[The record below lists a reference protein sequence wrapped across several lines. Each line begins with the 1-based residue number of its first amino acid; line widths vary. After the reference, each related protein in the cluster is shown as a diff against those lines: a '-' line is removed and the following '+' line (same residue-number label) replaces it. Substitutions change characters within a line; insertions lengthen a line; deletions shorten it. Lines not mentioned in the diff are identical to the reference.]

1 MTTEPASRAAS
12 FAALLPL
19 VRYGRRYL
27 GRALAAL
34 AALTVS
40 SAATLA
46 VPFALRSMI
55 DFGFSKESG
64 GAINAYFMAMAAV
77 VVVIALAA
85 AIRYYLV
92 TTLGERVVAD
102 LRRDVFAHLTGLDA
116 SFYDSARTG
125 ELVSRL
131 TADTT
136 QIKAAFGSSASI
148 ALRNLFMFVGATA
161 LMVYTSPKLSAL
173 VLIAIPVI
181 AAPLIASGRVVRRRS
196 RRAQDTLAEATAF
209 ASESLGGVRAMQA
222 FGAEGPSQERFADEV
237 ESAYG
242 AARDAAATRSLLI
255 AVAVSLAFC
264 SVVFVLWLGARDVL
278 AGRMTGGLLSQFVL
292 FAVLGATSLGELSQV
307 WNEVAAAAGSAG
319 RIAELLAVKA
329 RIVAP
334 PRPVAMPS
342 PARGAIEFRHV
353 AFAYPGAPDARVI
366 DDLSFSVAPG
376 ERVAIVGAS
385 GAGKSTVFQLI
396 MRFYD
401 CDEGEVR
408 IDGVDVRTADP
419 KDLRARIAP
428 VPQDVSIFG
437 ATVAEN
443 IAYGRAE
450 VSEVGDR
457 TGGAARGG
465 GRVHP
470 RAPHGLCDQAWRAR
484 GDAERR
490 PAAAAGDRARDPQ
503 GRAGAAARR
512 GDLGPRRRERGA
524 GAAGA
529 RRRDDRTHD
538 AGDRPPAGDRP
549 QGRPHPGDG
558 GGPDRRRGRSRLAGR
573 PRRRLRAPGP
583 AAIRFRRGGAQRGE
597 RGELTVN
604 VPKCRQSPRFGGIV
618 SRSLTFGVD
627 HRCLSVSNFAAI
639 GLDPASDL
647 AADALDVSK

>member
-1 MTTEPASRAAS
+1 MEEPMTTEPASRAAS

-64 GAINAYFMAMAAV
+64 GAINAYFMAMGAV

-401 CDEGEVR
+401 CEEGEIR

-450 VSEVGDR
+450 VSEVAIEQ
-457 TGGAARGG
+457 AARRAAADGFIRELPMGYATKLGERGVTLSGG
-465 GRVHP
+465 QRQRLAIA
-470 RAPHGLCDQAWRAR
+470 RAILKDAPVLLLDEATSAL
-484 GDAERR
+484 DAENEAQVQRALDDVMTGR
-490 PAAAAGDRARDPQ
+490 TTLVIAHRLATVLKADRILVMEAGRIVEEGDHASLVARDGVYARLARLQ
-503 GRAGAAARR
+503 FGSGAAA
-512 GDLGPRRRERGA
+512 
-524 GAAGA
+524 
-529 RRRDDRTHD
+529 
-538 AGDRPPAGDRP
+538 
-549 QGRPHPGDG
+549 
-558 GGPDRRRGRSRLAGR
+558 
-573 PRRRLRAPGP
+573 
-583 AAIRFRRGGAQRGE
+583 
-597 RGELTVN
+597 
-604 VPKCRQSPRFGGIV
+604 
-618 SRSLTFGVD
+618 
-627 HRCLSVSNFAAI
+627 LSE
-639 GLDPASDL
+639 AS
-647 AADALDVSK
+647 

>member
-1 MTTEPASRAAS
+1 MDGRMTTEPTRRAVS
-12 FAALLPL
+12 LAALLPL

-34 AALTVS
+34 GALTVS

-55 DFGFSKESG
+55 DFGFSKASG
-64 GAINAYFMAMAAV
+64 GTINVYFVAMGALV
-77 VVVIALAA
+77 IIIALSA

-102 LRRDVFAHLTGLDA
+102 LRRDVFAHLSHLDA

-148 ALRNLFMFVGATA
+148 ALRNLFMFVGSTA

-181 AAPLIASGRVVRRRS
+181 AAPLIASGRVVRNRS

-209 ASESLGGVRAMQA
+209 ASESLGATRTMQA
-222 FGAEGPSQERFADEV
+222 FGAEGASQARFADEI

-278 AGRMTGGLLSQFVL
+278 AGRMSGGILSQFVL
-292 FAVLGATSLGELSQV
+292 FAVLAATSLGELSQV
-307 WNEVAAAAGSAG
+307 WNEVSAAAGSAG
-319 RIAELLAVKA
+319 RIAELLAVCP

-334 PRPVAMPS
+334 ARPAPMPS
-342 PARGAIEFRHV
+342 PPRGAIEFRRV
-353 AFAYPGAPDARVI
+353 AFAYPSAPEVRVL

-385 GAGKSTVFQLI
+385 GAGKSTIFQLI

-401 CDEGEVR
+401 SNKGQVLV
-408 IDGVDVRTADP
+408 DGVDVKTVDP
-419 KDLRARIAP
+419 KDLRERIALA
-428 VPQDVSIFG
+428 PQEAAIFG
-437 ATVAEN
+437 ATVADN
-443 IAYGRAE
+443 IAYGRSE
-450 VSEVGDR
+450 VSQ
-457 TGGAARGG
+457 AAI
-465 GRVHP
+465 
-470 RAPHGLCDQAWRAR
+470 
-484 GDAERR
+484 EE
-490 PAAAAGDRARDPQ
+490 
-503 GRAGAAARR
+503 AARR
-512 GDLGPRRRERGA
+512 
-524 GAAGA
+524 AAA
-529 RRRDDRTHD
+529 
-538 AGDRPPAGDRP
+538 
-549 QGRPHPGDG
+549 DG
-558 GGPDRRRGRSRLAGR
+558 FIQELVMGYETRL
-573 PRRRLRAPGP
+573 
-583 AAIRFRRGGAQRGE
+583 GE
-597 RGELTVN
+597 RGVTLSGGQ
-604 VPKCRQSPRFGGIV
+604 RQRLAIARAILKDSPI
-618 SRSLTFGVD
+618 L
-627 HRCLSVSNFAAI
+627 L
-639 GLDPASDL
+639 LDEATS
-647 AADALDVSK
+647 ALDAENEAQVQRALDDVMTGRTTLVIAHRLATVLKADRILVMEAGRIVEEGDHASLVARNGVYARLARLQFESGAALSEANAGG